1 VRHKGLHRDNDF
13 DAACVALHQ
22 VPNGL
27 TWLSGKVLSMTAGA
41 RPDSGD
47 SPDANPFDTS
57 RPVQQSLSDLETL
70 QVVQDHI
77 GTGGSTTMTFRIS
90 PPRKAP

>member
-1 VRHKGLHRDNDF
+1 
-13 DAACVALHQ
+13 
-22 VPNGL
+22 
-27 TWLSGKVLSMTAGA
+27 MTAGA

-47 SPDANPFDTS
+47 SPDANPLDTS

-90 PPRKAP
+90 PPRKAAVMAGVTEAHLGDPGPDVVRSGAKVMARVATHVG